1 MTSIIGTMEPNSGV
15 VAPGTWVCPLGIL
28 CMFCPLGPLWV
39 MLDSVT
45 VPELEEEVV
54 ALSSGILKS
63 VELSGSTE
71 LRSLELSLA
80 LCANAFFIKLNSMLL
95 AELL

>member
-1 MTSIIGTMEPNSGV
+1 
-15 VAPGTWVCPLGIL
+15 
-28 CMFCPLGPLWV
+28 

-45 VPELEEEVV
+45 VPELGEEVV

-80 LCANAFFIKLNSMLL
+80 LCANAFFIKLDSALL
-95 AELL
+95 AELFSSDENTNPVAVTIKIDVMITVESNRRLMSVQHLCTT